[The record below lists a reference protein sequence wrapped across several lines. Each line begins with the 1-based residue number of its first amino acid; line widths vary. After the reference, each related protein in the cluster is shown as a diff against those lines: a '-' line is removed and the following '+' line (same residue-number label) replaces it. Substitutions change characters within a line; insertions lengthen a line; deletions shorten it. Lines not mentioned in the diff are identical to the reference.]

1 MVELPRVLPEYR
13 SIATSKIV
21 EAARTVFREKGFRQ
35 TTMDEIA
42 GRLGISKA
50 ALYTYFKD
58 KEDLFKAAYE
68 SAPRE
73 LEKVIEWVVQ
83 QGDTKKAF
91 EAFFDQMM
99 PDSKRSSGLE
109 FEVISEATRNPELRE
124 VLKKHNDQYLDAVQ
138 RCIDAT
144 GKRKRADSR
153 GLAGSVVALWN
164 GVESLVALGY
174 PMNEVRGYWN
184 TAMERLLRP

>member
-1 MVELPRVLPEYR
+1 MIELPRVLPEYR

-21 EAARTVFREKGFRQ
+21 EAARALFREKGFRQ
-35 TTMDEIA
+35 TTMDGIA

-73 LEKVIEWVVQ
+73 LERVIEWVVQ

-99 PDSKRSSGLE
+99 PDSKRGAGLE
-109 FEVISEATRNPELRE
+109 FEVISEATRNSELRE

-144 GKRKRADSR
+144 SKRKRGNSR
-153 GLAGSVVALWN
+153 ELAGSVLALWN
-164 GVESLVALGY
+164 GMESLVALGY
-174 PMNEVRGYWN
+174 PMNEVRVYWN
-184 TAMERLLRP
+184 SAMKKLLGP

>member
-1 MVELPRVLPEYR
+1 LPRVLPEYR

-58 KEDLFKAAYE
+58 KEALFKAAYE
-68 SAPRE
+68 SGPRE

-83 QGDTKKAF
+83 QDDTKKAF

-99 PDSKRSSGLE
+99 PGSKRGAGLE

-138 RCIDAT
+138 RCIDST
-144 GKRKRADSR
+144 SKLKRPNSR
-153 GLAGSVVALWN
+153 EVAGSVLALWN
-164 GVESLVALGY
+164 GMESLVALGY
-174 PMNEVRGYWN
+174 PLNEVRIYWN
-184 TAMERLLRP
+184 TAMQKLLSP

>member
-1 MVELPRVLPEYR
+1 LPRVLPEYR
-13 SIATSKIV
+13 SVATSKIV

-99 PDSKRSSGLE
+99 PDTKRSAGLE
-109 FEVISEATRNPELRE
+109 FEVISEATRNQELRE
-124 VLKKHNDQYLDAVQ
+124 VLKKHNDQYRDAVQ

-144 GKRKRADSR
+144 SERKRADSR
-153 GLAGSVVALWN
+153 ELAGSVVALWS
-164 GVESLVALGY
+164 GAEALVALGY
-174 PMNEVRGYWN
+174 PMKEVRVYWN
-184 TAMERLLRP
+184 IGMEKLLSP